1 MLVPNKYETLSQ
13 SILNIGKETVDI
25 IKDKEVN
32 IYALYKLLIEKNKQE
47 FEVSLDKFFY
57 TLDFLY
63 ALNLIN
69 LKEGRISLI

>member
-25 IKDKEVN
+25 LKHKEVN
-32 IYALYKLLIEKNKQE
+32 IYALYKLLIEKNKPE

-63 ALNLIN
+63 ALNLIS
-69 LKEGRISLI
+69 LKEGRITLI